1 MKLFNKF
8 ILFIIFFTAIIFASN
23 NNSNLF
29 VISAYSPL
37 ITSTKGGTVE
47 GIASNHFD
55 AAGPVYNNGTETLT
69 KAYNNNIGF
78 IFTIT
83 GHRNVT
89 NYGEIG
95 TKINHVDLQNAT
107 MPEIDAWVADV
118 VTQIQNAVASPVSN
132 ATIIAWNISPEELRT
147 WVWQE
152 TNYLQRVHDAVA
164 ANDPS
169 NRPTMMYEPN
179 HRTPSQL
186 AVTVHYQDMLP
197 QGCYPHSRGF
207 DHNRVFIRHQL
218 SNMTEAIA
226 MTGADAV
233 PVPVLQ
239 MFENTEY
246 PYSEDDIPLIPSF
259 VKHDVYCALANGAH
273 GFLIWSM
280 GNRAGFT
287 TAAYT
292 NFYNA
297 YTEASKELHDLGLR
311 DVFSFGKDLHTASFN
326 VTSGA
331 TNLQLIYSDETNY
344 YPSLSLRELEYLHK
358 RYIILVNSSESQV
371 VFRISGLNKGYS
383 YKDIL
388 GESSFQSI
396 TTNYIDFTLNA
407 REPAI
412 LLEYNEYNKFVWT
425 NSLGGVWNV
434 AGNWSPAN
442 SFPVAEDSV
451 ILTNVGLSS
460 SSTVTISLPTSGSS
474 VGKVYLTKPVCRYQI
489 GNSSGRTFRF
499 DNGEN
504 NSLLNLDREIS
515 EWTPAMLFSSSTTV
529 EVNNTLEINFA
540 ENYKQVLRFS
550 GAIAGTGTI
559 IRTGDGGA
567 NAGFVNINAV
577 NPFSGNYIA
586 QAGRTTFALSNP
598 FPNAELIRFDPSSKI
613 RLPENFSLDFTLNG
627 GGIEYNTSFQ
637 TNFLSGN
644 LTITANSTVHLLN
657 NRTLILQS
665 NVSGNARLYI
675 DDSVTTVSCLGSIS
689 PGTNAIGILTLDEG
703 PGTLNIGQLLDKV
716 TLNIEI
722 YSNDFDK
729 LILQNLDSSLNLS
742 NINLNFSILQIPDP
756 SKTNIIITL
765 INGNDFT
772 GYFDS
777 TTWESGFTGNVFI
790 EGNNVKVT
798 GVIPEPSALLI
809 YSLFI
814 IFRLTLFYKK

>member
-8 ILFIIFFTAIIFASN
+8 ILFITFFTAITFASN

-47 GIASNHFD
+47 GIASNYFD
-55 AAGPVYNNGTETLT
+55 AAGPVYNKGYETLT
-69 KAYNNNIGF
+69 KAYDNNIGF

-89 NYGEIG
+89 NYGAIG
-95 TKINHVDLQNAT
+95 SKINHTDLQNAT
-107 MPEIDAWVADV
+107 MPEINAWVADV
-118 VTQIQNAVASPVSN
+118 VTQIQNAVADPVSN
-132 ATIIAWNISPEELRT
+132 ATIIAWNISPEELRY

-152 TNYLQRVHDAVA
+152 TNYLQRVHDAVS

-179 HRTPSQL
+179 HRTASNL
-186 AVTVHYQDMLP
+186 AKTVLYQDILP
-197 QGCYPHSRGF
+197 QGCYAHLKGF
-207 DHNRVFIRHQL
+207 DHNRVFIRHQM

-226 MTGADAV
+226 ITGVDAT
-233 PVPVLQ
+233 PVPVLE
-239 MFENTEY
+239 MVENTDH
-246 PYSEDDIPLIPSF
+246 PYSEEDIPLIPSF

-292 NFYNA
+292 NYYST
-297 YTEASKELHDLGLR
+297 YTKASKELHDLGLR
-311 DVFSFGKDLHTASFN
+311 DVFTFGKDVHSAMIDI
-326 VTSGA
+326 TSGA
-331 TNLQLIYSDETNY
+331 TNLQLIYNDKTNY
-344 YPSLSLRELEYLHK
+344 YPSISLRELNYNGK
-358 RYIILVNSSESQV
+358 RYIVMVNSSEEQV
-371 VFRISGLNKGYS
+371 DLRLNGLFEGAS
-383 YKDIL
+383 YKDLL
-388 GESSFQSI
+388 GNSSYNYL
-396 TTNYIDFTLNA
+396 TTNYLDLSLAA
-407 REPAI
+407 REPVI
-412 LLEYNEYNKFVWT
+412 LLEYNEFVWT
-425 NSLGGVWNV
+425 NALGGAWDI
-434 AGNWSPAN
+434 AGNWTPAN
-442 SFPVAEDSV
+442 NYPTAEDSA
-451 ILTNVGLSS
+451 ILTNVALSS
-460 SSTVTISLPTSGSS
+460 TSAVTISLPPSGASA
-474 VGKVYLTKPVCRYQI
+474 GKIYLAKPVCRYQI
-489 GNSSGRTFRF
+489 GDTSSRTFRF

-529 EVNNTLEINFA
+529 EVNNTLEINLA
-540 ENYKQVLRFS
+540 DNYKQVLRFS

-559 IRTGDGGA
+559 IRTGEGGA
-567 NAGFVNINAV
+567 NSGFVNINAV

-598 FPNAELIRFDPSSKI
+598 FPNAKLVRFDTSSKI
-613 RLPENFSLDFTLNG
+613 RLPENSSLDLTLNG

-657 NRTLILQS
+657 NRTLILQ
-665 NVSGNARLYI
+665 NDVSGNARLYI
-675 DDSVTTVSCLGSIS
+675 DDSATAVSCFGSIS
-689 PGTNAIGILTLDEG
+689 PGTNSIGTLTLDEG
-703 PGTLNIGQLLDKV
+703 PGTLNIGQLSDKV

-729 LILQNLDSSLNLS
+729 LIVENLDSSLNLS

-777 TTWESGFTGNVFI
+777 TTWQIGFTGNVFI
-790 EGNNVKVT
+790 EGNDVKVT
-798 GVIPEPSALLI
+798 GVIPEPSVFLI
-809 YSLFI
+809 YSLLI